1 MGSYYLAYD
10 QVWQEH
16 LRREYRALNKS
27 MLEYDDLADN
37 VADTEL
43 VFKEVLR
50 MHPPVPNMM
59 RRTVRDYDYNGFG
72 IPARTN
78 ASACT
83 LPTCCSTA

>member
-10 QVWQEH
+10 QVWQER
-16 LRREYRALNKS
+16 LRR
-27 MLEYDDLADN
+27 EYDDLADN

-59 RRTVRDYDYNGFG
+59 RRTVRDYDYDGFS
-72 IPARTN
+72 IPAHT
-78 ASACT
+78 SA
-83 LPTCCSTA
+83 